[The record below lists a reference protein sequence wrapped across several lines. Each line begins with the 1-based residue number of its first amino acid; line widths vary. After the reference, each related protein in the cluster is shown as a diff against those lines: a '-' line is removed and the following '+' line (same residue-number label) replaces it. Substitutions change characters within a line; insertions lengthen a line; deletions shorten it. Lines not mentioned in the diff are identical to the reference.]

1 MVGENCS
8 ASCLTRDHGSWG
20 ECVRAKG
27 LSAQWLGGTGASYG
41 DQRRFAA
48 ENRELRDVV
57 RAGGSIS
64 TALNKG
70 FDAAWSET
78 GAG

>member
-1 MVGENCS
+1 MGESCS
-8 ASCLTRDHGSWG
+8 SSCPTRDHASWG

-27 LSAQWLGGTGASYG
+27 LKAQWLGGTGSSYG
-41 DQRRFAA
+41 DEKRFAA
-48 ENRELRDVV
+48 ENRELRQVV

-70 FDAAWSET
+70 FDTAYREA
-78 GAG
+78 GA